1 MLTAFVCTKCD
12 KKLTVDAARYAC
24 PTCGIWMAPETRIIA
39 QNSHQSGDTYG
50 VGMALLLNPKCELL
64 FLTSPDDTQ
73 CLEKIAFYAGLGIE
87 KSRLG
92 VLVLVVDDLVTEM
105 KTKDFNDLC
114 DIATVFELKVGTKQ
128 VKNVTIRAWEPN
140 QLYQVMVNPGLFDRQ
155 KNLSQQADKAMLEA
169 SYEAALLPYISPK
182 KRAAVS
188 EVGASTRIVAEL
200 IGADLRGVIRHVWA
214 AIALAEQEIDSEG
227 HAQKMASSIVKPLLK
242 KAPKGVILLW
252 VRNLNPTELAEV
264 RSALGVGERMLLNKR
279 RQAGLAIDDLFWT
292 LSKKRNPQHLMTP
305 QLFETIRY
313 IAGLI
318 DYAVVPIG
326 DEVLYDEYL
335 AAGSDKKGEVYL
347 GLHETN
353 LIGFWN
359 RDTWFKGPQRRIRQ
373 LFVLWRM
380 FHELGQHHIPM
391 VQIGLRSGE
400 MEKAAYL
407 GVPTIYLEEAVS
419 ETGSRMLPVTV
430 AGSFTRDVEGEL
442 EAAKWWSKALGLRD
456 FVSGKL
462 QNDLVNAQSKKGGN
476 GAQFWENKATELESK
491 IDESKRKLKEL
502 KTERSKNQA
511 KQRDA
516 FLFAITDHSAMT
528 SDSKGGLPYFFR
540 LVTKNVI
547 GLYGAG
553 SRTDV
558 SKVLAWLRGKFEI
571 DQQPTSCPPNL
582 LRGTLSEFEIDL
594 LYNTLLNVQVGF
606 DTYIKLIFPRVFF
619 PKFR

>member
-1 MLTAFVCTKCD
+1 MITAFACANCD
-12 KKLTVDAARYAC
+12 HTLSVNAARYAC
-24 PTCGIWMAPETRIIA
+24 PTCGFWMAPDTRIIA

-73 CLEKIAFYAGLGIE
+73 CLEKIAYYAGLGIE
-87 KSRLG
+87 KVRLG
-92 VLVLVVDDLVTEM
+92 VLVVVVADIVAEM
-105 KTKDFNDLC
+105 KMKDFNDLC
-114 DIATVFELKVGTKQ
+114 AIATVYELKVGTKV
-128 VKNVTIRAWEPN
+128 VKNVAIRAWEPN

-155 KNLSQQADKAMLEA
+155 KNLSQVADKAALEA
-169 SYEAALLPYISPK
+169 AYEAALLPYISPK
-182 KRAAVS
+182 KRAAVA

-200 IGADLRGVIRHVWA
+200 IADDLRGVIRHVWC
-214 AIALAEQEIDSEG
+214 AIAAAEQEIDTDG

-242 KAPKGVILLW
+242 KPPKGVILLW
-252 VRNLNPTELAEV
+252 VRNLNPTELGEV
-264 RSALGVGERMLLNKR
+264 RSALGKGERMLLNKR
-279 RQAGLAIDDLFWT
+279 RQEGLAIDDLFWT

-326 DEVLYDEYL
+326 DEVLFDEYL
-335 AAGSDKKGEVYL
+335 AASSDKKGEVYL
-347 GLHETN
+347 GLQETN

-359 RDTWFKGPQRRIRQ
+359 RDPWFKGPQRRIRQ

-380 FHELGQHHIPM
+380 FHELGQEHIPL

-430 AGSFTRDVEGEL
+430 AGSFTRDAEGQL
-442 EAAKWWSKALGLRD
+442 GAAKWWSKALGLRD

-462 QNDLVNAQSKKGGN
+462 HNDLTSAKSKQVGS
-476 GAQFWENKATELESK
+476 GAQFWENKATELQLK
-491 IDESKRKLKEL
+491 IDESQNKLKDL
-502 KTERSKNQA
+502 KSERSESKA
-511 KQRDA
+511 KQRNA
-516 FLFAITDHSAMT
+516 FLFGITDHSAMT

-540 LVTKNVI
+540 LVTANVV
-547 GLYGAG
+547 GLYGAS

-571 DQQPTSCPPNL
+571 DQQPTSCPKNL
-582 LRGTLSEFEIDL
+582 LRGTLTEFEIDL

-606 DTYIKLIFPRVFF
+606 DPYIKRFFPRPFF
-619 PKFR
+619 PRFK